1 MDKSLPKM
9 NLQLFAEENLTVTGD
24 LAKVQSIDFANRF
37 GENITKLL
45 EALGV
50 TRKIPMASGMVIKT
64 YKAVK
69 NVKKDKVGEG
79 EVIPLSKV
87 ETKPDKTYEIEL
99 KKFRK
104 AVSGEAIQ
112 RHGFDQAVAETD
124 ELLLKEI
131 QKDIRADLFTFLATG
146 TGRAEGIGLQAAL
159 AQAWGQVQ
167 TLFEDD
173 AVNTI
178 AFVNPLDVANYNGDA
193 KLTIQKEFGLTF
205 VEGFTDVTVITNT
218 SVPKG
223 KIYATAPENVVF
235 AYIPV
240 TGSELGKTFN
250 LTSDETGYIGIT
262 HNNVNNNVT
271 VETLALSGAT
281 LFAERLDGV
290 VVVDIK
296 EPEAPPIEG

>member
-1 MDKSLPKM
+1 MDKSLQKM

-146 TGRAEGIGLQAAL
+146 TGRAEGVGLQAAL

-296 EPEAPPIEG
+296 ELEAPPIEG

>member
-1 MDKSLPKM
+1 MDKSLQKM

-146 TGRAEGIGLQAAL
+146 TGRAEGVGLQAAL

-296 EPEAPPIEG
+296 EPVESPVEG

>member
-1 MDKSLPKM
+1 MDKSLQKM

-146 TGRAEGIGLQAAL
+146 TGRAEGVGLQAAL

-290 VVVDIK
+290 VVVGIK

>member
-1 MDKSLPKM
+1 M

-146 TGRAEGIGLQAAL
+146 TGRAEGVGLQAAL

-290 VVVDIK
+290 VVVGIK